1 MTAIGGE
8 ICNLRVSDDSQ
19 KPKELG
25 FSPDTKA
32 SLQLILSETLWKK
45 WVAVSANNRICART
59 EAAGE
64 TFELYFKH

>member
-8 ICNLRVSDDSQ
+8 ICNLRVSDVSQ
-19 KPKELG
+19 KELG
-25 FSPDTKA
+25 FRPDTKT
-32 SLQLILSETLWKK
+32 SLQLVSSETLWEK

-64 TFELYFKH
+64 TFELYFRH